1 MNVYWVCG
9 ESFGSVVQKK
19 LQLLLANGRK
29 NFHLSTLIWKT
40 YSVKEAQNI
49 KPLWLTGEPF
59 SFIVSRSTVRR
70 AMKLGPEYQMIDG
83 TPLNLI
89 QSSLN

>member
-29 NFHLSTLIWKT
+29 TFT
-40 YSVKEAQNI
+40 YQRGFEKRVA
-49 KPLWLTGEPF
+49 L
-59 SFIVSRSTVRR
+59 RR
-70 AMKLGPEYQMIDG
+70 PKILDPYK
-83 TPLNLI
+83 
-89 QSSLN
+89 